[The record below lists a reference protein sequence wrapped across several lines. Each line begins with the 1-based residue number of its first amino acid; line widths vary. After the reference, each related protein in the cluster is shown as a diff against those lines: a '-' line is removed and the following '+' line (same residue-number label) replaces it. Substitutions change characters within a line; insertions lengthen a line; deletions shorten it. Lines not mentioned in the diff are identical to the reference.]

1 MMATVA
7 LPRAGR
13 KDHMKTI
20 ALKWMLAISCLGLA
34 LSYGCGRGGDSP
46 PSVRDQLSMAQDP
59 PVKPTA
65 EPPTSRTE
73 NAPPAPKPVSSRPIA
88 TVNGSPIERQDL
100 VKLLIETRGLSQLQ
114 QLVLAEVARQETKRQ
129 RIDVS
134 NADIENEYE
143 HTLQADRFNG
153 RDPDKLTP
161 ARREQLI
168 DEWITSRG
176 ITRRELE
183 IAIERQAHLRRLA
196 EKEVTITEEALREEF
211 RIKHGER
218 VEVRHIQ
225 IAAPRVWPRIKKRLD
240 AGEDFEKLVRDF
252 SENVIS
258 REKGGLLPPFAV
270 KDDPTVPPEFAK
282 LASQLQPGEVS
293 NPVEAEGRYH
303 ILQLV
308 SRIPPDE
315 ETFEELR
322 PLLERHLHAR
332 LVAQKME
339 ALGERLLMQARI
351 DIKDAT
357 LRRQYDERRGARQI
371 VGPRL
376 IAE

>member
-1 MMATVA
+1 MTAQKAASV
-7 LPRAGR
+7 GR
-13 KDHMKTI
+13 KEHMTPTV
-20 ALKWMLAISCLGLA
+20 LKWMLAISCLGLA
-34 LSYGCGRGGDSP
+34 LPFGCERGGDAA
-46 PSVRDQLSMAQDP
+46 PSVRDQLSMAKDP
-59 PVKPTA
+59 PTKATA
-65 EPPTSRTE
+65 EPPPARTE
-73 NAPPAPKPVSSRPIA
+73 PAPATPKTVSSRPIA
-88 TVNGSPIERQDL
+88 LVNGSPIERQDL
-100 VKLLIETRGLSQLQ
+100 VNLLIETRGLSQLQ
-114 QLVLAEVARQETKRQ
+114 QLVLAEVARQETRRQ
-129 RIDVS
+129 GLDVS

-196 EKEVTITEEALREEF
+196 EREVTITEEALREEF

-225 IAAPRVWPRIKKRLD
+225 IAAPRIWPRIKKRLD

-270 KDDPTVPPEFAK
+270 KDDPTVPPEFAT

-308 SRIPPDE
+308 RRIPPDE
-315 ETFEELR
+315 QSFEELR

-357 LRRQYDERRGARQI
+357 LRRQYEERRTARQI

-376 IAE
+376 QSE